1 MKHEQQTMQRGLMRM
16 VHAKLAASLGTGRE
30 TAAEIKDAKF
40 KMTGFLN
47 KLELV
52 SKFKKQLQSSWS
64 RCWRI
69 MTILGLRHSKSTTDT
84 CRHLFV
90 AQPKL
95 T

>member
-40 KMTGFLN
+40 KMTGFLD
-47 KLELV
+47 KLKQM

-64 RCWRI
+64 RSSLAAYDNTWVAPQQE
-69 MTILGLRHSKSTTDT
+69 HN
-84 CRHLFV
+84 RHL
-90 AQPKL
+90 
-95 T
+95 